1 MTQETLKKAIQN
13 RKEREDKL
21 RQYEKVNRIFANTAD
36 TDTVIIDVGCG
47 DKRIYP
53 TGKEFK
59 FLLRNM
65 RDRLDAE
72 INALDKEFESL

>member
-1 MTQETLKKAIQN
+1 MTQETLEKAKQN
-13 RKEREDKL
+13 CREREEKL
-21 RQYEKVNRIFANTAD
+21 RHYEKINLIFGNTAD
-36 TDTVIIDVGCG
+36 TDVVAIYVECG

-53 TGKEFK
+53 TGKEFR

-72 INALDKEFESL
+72 IAALDEEFGKL